1 MSGGFE
7 RKPGA
12 STLIEGAFD
21 GGSGTPGKR
30 TLTEQL
36 GTQASAVAL
45 QRQAGQPNASAE
57 DAAAAAVEHKAGG
70 AAVNSGVA
78 DRVGSHLG
86 ADFSGVRVHQ
96 DPHSQ
101 GATSAMG
108 ARAFTYGNDVF
119 LGPHE
124 SGSDRNLMA
133 HELTHVVQQG
143 AAGQRSPQRQLQV
156 GDANS
161 PAEHEADQVAAA
173 VTSGTG
179 QPNRDSAATPVKIG
193 PQVQRA
199 PDQNKTTTA
208 AGPTPDEQAAMTFDG
223 GLGYDA
229 VSIKSIQRLVGASE
243 SGTFDLATIQKITTW
258 QAGRSLTGKGQV
270 DPATLKA
277 IVLAMVAASKHDDA
291 IHLIVNAYR
300 LPTTNLA
307 SISYDAATTSAD
319 AITSGTIATN
329 SPQTVK
335 VGPSTF
341 AGSYEHAV
349 KIIGHELQHVQQR
362 TGAAPITN
370 ANAREFL
377 SYAWEALDTTTPA
390 LTAAERVNHCNIA
403 IGRYNLL
410 SDAEKL
416 TYKPTYDKLQALI
429 AAGGGGNP

>member
-1 MSGGFE
+1 
-7 RKPGA
+7 
-12 STLIEGAFD
+12 
-21 GGSGTPGKR
+21 
-30 TLTEQL
+30 
-36 GTQASAVAL
+36 
-45 QRQAGQPNASAE
+45 
-57 DAAAAAVEHKAGG
+57 
-70 AAVNSGVA
+70 
-78 DRVGSHLG
+78 
-86 ADFSGVRVHQ
+86 
-96 DPHSQ
+96 
-101 GATSAMG
+101 MG

-119 LGPHE
+119 LGADE
-124 SGSDRNLMA
+124 SGADLGLMA
-133 HELTHVVQQG
+133 HELTHVVQQRG
-143 AAGQRSPQRQLQV
+143 AGQPSPQRKVQI

-161 PAEHEADQVAAA
+161 PAEQEADHVAAA

-179 QPNRDSAATPVKIG
+179 QPSKSAGTAVMTG
-193 PQVQRA
+193 LQVQRA
-199 PDQNKTTTA
+199 PDQSKPPAT
-208 AGPTPDEQAAMTFDG
+208 GPTPDEQAAMTFNA

-229 VSIKSIQRLVGASE
+229 ASIKSIQRFVGAAE
-243 SGTFDLATIQKITTW
+243 SGAFDLGTIQKITAW
-258 QAGRSLTGKGQV
+258 QGGHSLTGKGKI
-270 DPATLKA
+270 DAPTLKA
-277 IVLAMVAASKHDDA
+277 VVLAMVAAAKQDDA
-291 IHLIVNAYR
+291 IHLIVNAYH

-307 SISYDAATTSAD
+307 SISYDASTTSAD

-390 LTAAERVNHCNIA
+390 LTAAERVSHCNIA

-416 TYKPTYDKLQALI
+416 SHKPTYDKLQALI
-429 AAGGGGNP
+429 AAGGVGNP